1 MCGRRAALWR
11 SVQMFVR
18 ERTRLLIRPVNT
30 LLVFRAAAQARYTPG
45 LGSRGLSP
53 RRGIPAP
60 D

>member
-1 MCGRRAALWR
+1 
-11 SVQMFVR
+11 MFVR